1 MTTNRGILVA
11 LGLLVFGLGFA
22 AGQFANVEP
31 VASAQG
37 NRIFEMRTYT
47 AHPGKLD
54 ALNAR
59 FRDHTTRI
67 FERHGITNV
76 GYWTP
81 EEAPLADNTLIYIL
95 AHDSREAAQENWS
108 AFREDPEFQS
118 AIEESQR
125 DGRLVEGV
133 DVLWMEPTDY
143 SKIN

>member
-1 MTTNRGILVA
+1 MMTNRWILVA

-22 AGQFANVEP
+22 AGQFADAESV
-31 VASAQG
+31 VSAQG

-47 AHPGKLD
+47 APPGKLD

-81 EEAPLADNTLIYIL
+81 QEGPLADNTLIYIL

-108 AFREDPEFQS
+108 TFREDPEMQR
-118 AIEESQR
+118 AAEESQR

-133 DVLWMEPTDY
+133 DVLWLEATDY